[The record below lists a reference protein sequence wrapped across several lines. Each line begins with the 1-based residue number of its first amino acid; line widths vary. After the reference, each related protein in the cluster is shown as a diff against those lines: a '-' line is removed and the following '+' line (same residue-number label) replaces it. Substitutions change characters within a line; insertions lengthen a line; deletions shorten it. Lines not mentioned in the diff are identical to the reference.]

1 METKEFEKLKVIFVP
16 KLGIIGLVESNK
28 GPDTVI
34 YSTDVDSN
42 GNNLLIVSVILR
54 GSSFATG
61 HEGLGGLA
69 FVHHELRSFA
79 RTATGVE
86 DKWKQAS
93 EEE

>member
-1 METKEFEKLKVIFVP
+1 MI
-16 KLGIIGLVESNK
+16 
-28 GPDTVI
+28 
-34 YSTDVDSN
+34 VD
-42 GNNLLIVSVILR
+42 GGGEGDAEGVT
-54 GSSFATG
+54 FATG